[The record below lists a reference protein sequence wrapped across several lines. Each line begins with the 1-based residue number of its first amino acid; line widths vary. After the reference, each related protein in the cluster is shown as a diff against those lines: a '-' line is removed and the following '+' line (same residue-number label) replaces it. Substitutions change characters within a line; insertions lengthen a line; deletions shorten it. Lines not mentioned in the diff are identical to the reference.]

1 MINLQDNGQNNIQ
14 DKIELL
20 KKVDIFSSLKNKE
33 LSVVA
38 SYSHYY
44 NFKTGDLIFTE
55 GSQREELCI
64 IKEGEVRIS
73 KSSENNDGVEL
84 ARFITSEFFGELDLL
99 DNTPRTADAVAEK
112 ETTILIFPR
121 KEVLFHDILQEHP
134 GISALILHKLLAI
147 IAGRIRTV
155 NSHISDN
162 TPWIIELRKHLLKDK
177 LTGLYNRTFLD
188 EDFKTLLKE
197 HEANN
202 TSLILV
208 KPDNFKHINDTYGH
222 DTGDKVLKTIAGV
235 IMSAIRK
242 KDIAARYRGDEFAV
256 ILPDTGSKTASI
268 VAERIRSMTFEMDLS
283 TSINNPDFKIT
294 ASIGITSYPEHADNA
309 ETLMEKTAQIMLE
322 ARKNGGDRILCAP

>member
-1 MINLQDNGQNNIQ
+1 MQDNAGNNIQ

-20 KKVDIFSSLKNKE
+20 KKVDIFSSLKSKE

-44 NFKTGDLIFTE
+44 NFQEGELIFTE

-73 KSSENNDGVEL
+73 RSSENNEGVEL
-84 ARFITSEFFGELDLL
+84 ARFISGEFFGELDLL
-99 DNTPRTADAVAEK
+99 DNTQRTADAVAEK
-112 ETTILIFPR
+112 ESTILIFPC
-121 KEVLFHDILQEHP
+121 KEVLFHDILQKHP
-134 GISALILHKLLAI
+134 GISALILHKLLAM

-162 TPWIIELRKHLLKDK
+162 TPWVIELRKHLLKDK

-197 HEANN
+197 LEGKD
-202 TSLILV
+202 TSLIMV

-222 DTGDKVLKTIAGV
+222 DTGDKILKTIAKV
-235 IMSAIRK
+235 IRAAIRK
-242 KDIAARYRGDEFAV
+242 KDVAARYRGDEFSV
-256 ILPDTGSKTASI
+256 ILPDTDNRIASI
-268 VAERIRSMTFEMDLS
+268 VAERIRSMIFE
-283 TSINNPDFKIT
+283 IT
-294 ASIGITSYPEHADNA
+294 VSIGITSYPEHADNT
-309 ETLMEKTAQIMLE
+309 ETLMEKTVQMMLE
-322 ARKNGGDRILCAP
+322 ARKNGGDRIICAP